1 MLTQTKKG
9 QVNGMNKKQTYV
21 APSADVLFNL
31 GDFILGSNDLPG
43 DEFHPG
49 DTEANSAA
57 HEF

>member
-9 QVNGMNKKQTYV
+9 QVNSMNKKQTYV

-43 DEFHPG
+43 DEFHG
-49 DTEANSAA
+49 DTFSGEA
-57 HEF
+57 